1 MRLLALAAILLSPA
15 VAYACPACAGNGDG
29 GIAKLVSL
37 GAMIL
42 LPFAITGFVVRAI
55 KNATPRG

>member
-1 MRLLALAAILLSPA
+1 VRLLALAAILLSPA
-15 VAYACPACAGNGDG
+15 VAYACPACGGNGDG
-29 GIAKLVSL
+29 GIDKLVSL